1 MWKYFTRTD
10 DVPVACYNGHKR
22 INYWYTNGENGM
34 KKEILYKNLEQYLG
48 RQYKRRIP
56 MLSGTILAPIQRF
69 GPDINMKSLE
79 ALLKRRGESFSECLL
94 RMIDK
99 SGRTDADVYNAAH
112 IDRRVFSKIR
122 SSKDYQPKKE
132 TAMAFCIGLQLNMD
146 DAKNC
151 LGVQD
156 TLLPMAP
163 DRIWSFSF
171 LLNIK
176 IMIWMNWMQHL
187 IFLGKDADHIKP
199 Y

>member
-1 MWKYFTRTD
+1 
-10 DVPVACYNGHKR
+10 
-22 INYWYTNGENGM
+22 M

-56 MLSGTILAPIQRF
+56 MLSGTILAPIQCL

-146 DAKNC
+146 DAKQL
-151 LGVQD
+151 LGSAGYAFSKGSRQDLIVQFFIEHKNYD
-156 TLLPMAP
+156 MNE
-163 DRIWSFSF
+163 
-171 LLNIK
+171 LNAA
-176 IMIWMNWMQHL
+176 L
-187 IFLGKDADHIKP
+187 DHFGEKMLTI
-199 Y
+199 